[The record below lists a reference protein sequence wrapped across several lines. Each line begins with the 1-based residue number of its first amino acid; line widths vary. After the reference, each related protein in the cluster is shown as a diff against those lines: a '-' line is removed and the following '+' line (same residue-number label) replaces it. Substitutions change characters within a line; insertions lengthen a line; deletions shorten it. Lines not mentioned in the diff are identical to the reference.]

1 MLICGIELFVFTE
14 KSQLYSYTVDL
25 SQEWF
30 QSLHFFQFHFEVQ
43 TEEAIQLLLGTC
55 YVASGLQWITVVVVC
70 CVYRKVSQ
78 VLESI

>member
-30 QSLHFFQFHFEVQ
+30 RFLAFLQFYFAVQ
-43 TEEAIQLLLGTC
+43 VSRGSHPAAVGDLLRC
-55 YVASGLQWITVVVVC
+55 QWITVVNGS